1 MRDGDGTDGVAD
13 KALARDLIRIRI
25 AQLLVNEAYKAGK
38 FLIPIHLALGH
49 ESIAVAVAA
58 GMKAEDLI
66 LLSHRNIHYNLAL
79 TQALKPVLDEYL
91 LKEAGLGGGRMGSMN
106 LDNEA
111 ARVIYTSSILGN
123 NLAVA
128 AGVALAQKVRMT
140 GVTFVVTGDGAMEEG
155 SLHETL
161 IFMMSNRL
169 ASVIVVE
176 NNGWS
181 LATRIPERRCEVD
194 LRKLAEA
201 VGARYEKLS
210 GNNVLEY
217 AEKIRDLR
225 CHAETESAPVC
236 LEVMVETLGSWVVKS
251 EACPEGRY
259 INYHYGPART
269 VSLEDWPAVADGD
282 EDPLNGLKSYC
293 DEDWLA
299 RTAMELRATLEAEIR

>member
-111 ARVIYTSSILGN
+111 ARVIYTSSI
-123 NLAVA
+123 
-128 AGVALAQKVRMT
+128 Q
-140 GVTFVVTGDGAMEEG
+140 
-155 SLHETL
+155 
-161 IFMMSNRL
+161 I
-169 ASVIVVE
+169 
-176 NNGWS
+176 
-181 LATRIPERRCEVD
+181 
-194 LRKLAEA
+194 
-201 VGARYEKLS
+201 
-210 GNNVLEY
+210 
-217 AEKIRDLR
+217 
-225 CHAETESAPVC
+225 
-236 LEVMVETLGSWVVKS
+236 
-251 EACPEGRY
+251 GRA
-259 INYHYGPART
+259 H
-269 VSLEDWPAVADGD
+269 V
-282 EDPLNGLKSYC
+282 
-293 DEDWLA
+293 
-299 RTAMELRATLEAEIR
+299 